1 MSQTGQQSIAIH
13 ILLNIS
19 RSKDNQIMTLG
30 QLIEYNISK
39 IFEKSDTKSVEKLF
53 PDPFVKNW
61 NWAYLWFNSLK
72 LYTVCFY
79 CMPSSISKYI

>member
-1 MSQTGQQSIAIH
+1 MSQTGQQPIAIH

-53 PDPFVKNW
+53 PDPFVKN
-61 NWAYLWFNSLK
+61 
-72 LYTVCFY
+72 
-79 CMPSSISKYI
+79 

>member
-53 PDPFVKNW
+53 PDPFVKN
-61 NWAYLWFNSLK
+61 
-72 LYTVCFY
+72 
-79 CMPSSISKYI
+79 